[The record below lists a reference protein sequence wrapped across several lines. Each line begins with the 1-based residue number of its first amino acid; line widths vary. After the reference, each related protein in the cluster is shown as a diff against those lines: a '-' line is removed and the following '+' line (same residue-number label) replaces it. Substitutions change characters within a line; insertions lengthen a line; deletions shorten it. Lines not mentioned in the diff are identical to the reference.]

1 MKSFAIYRLPYQKE
15 CTMMIQHEGEPLKL
29 KSYTELNGKRGFV
42 MAPFAVSP
50 TQPILLIEADEVRSV
65 DISRSVECGMDS
77 RSVECGMDSR
87 SVECGVRSENGTE
100 IQDSYTKSLI
110 PEIISHSTLHT
121 PHSTNPFHAPHSSNL
136 SSRQRYHIDF
146 SNFHSNLLNGEFQK
160 IVLSRCV
167 QEPRKEEQLPMTLFQ
182 KACELYPR
190 MFISL
195 VYTPQ
200 SGMWL
205 MATPEIL
212 LEGGGNDWHTI
223 ALAGTMKLEG
233 ESLSFDSPPV
243 KGEARL
249 SDIAWTTKNIQ
260 EQRYVAT
267 YLMECLE
274 HFSSQ
279 ITEEGPY
286 TARAANLVH
295 LRSDFNFVL
304 EDTRRIGELIRAL
317 HPTPAV
323 CGLPKQP
330 TFDFIRRN
338 ESQSRRYY
346 SGFSGPFNPEVETHL
361 FVSLRCMQIL
371 EDRYCLYAGGGLLRD
386 SEEKQEWEET
396 EAKLE
401 TMRSLI
407 ET

>member
-15 CTMMIQHEGEPLKL
+15 CTLMIQHEGEPLKL

-50 TQPILLIEADEVRSV
+50 DQPILLIEADEVRKGE
-65 DISRSVECGMDS
+65 IL
-77 RSVECGMDSR
+77 R
-87 SVECGVRSENGTE
+87 SVECGVWSEICFEYMDSQEQKTVS
-100 IQDSYTKSLI
+100 QDY
-110 PEIISHSTLHT
+110 SHSTLHT
-121 PHSTNPFHAPHSSNL
+121 PHSTNL

-182 KACELYPR
+182 TACELYPR

-304 EDTRRIGELIRAL
+304 EDKRRIGELIRAL

-323 CGLPKQP
+323 CGLPKQQ

-346 SGFSGPFNPEVETHL
+346 SGFSGPFNPEVDTHL

-371 EDRYCLYAGGGLLRD
+371 DDCYCLYAGGGLLRD
-386 SEEKQEWEET
+386 SVEDQEWEET

-401 TMRSLI
+401 TMRSLL

>member
-15 CTMMIQHEGEPLKL
+15 CTLMTYQKECTLMIQHEGEPLKL

-50 TQPILLIEADEVRSV
+50 DQPILLIEADEVRSV
-65 DISRSVECGMDS
+65 DISRSVERGMDS
-77 RSVECGMDSR
+77 WSE
-87 SVECGVRSENGTE
+87 ECGVRSENGTE

-121 PHSTNPFHAPHSSNL
+121 PHSSNL

-182 KACELYPR
+182 TACELYPR

-233 ESLSFDSPPV
+233 ELLSFDSPPV

-295 LRSDFNFVL
+295 LRTPHGLRTWCIYGVTLTSYW
-304 EDTRRIGELIRAL
+304 RIHVGSA
-317 HPTPAV
+317 
-323 CGLPKQP
+323 
-330 TFDFIRRN
+330 N
-338 ESQSRRYY
+338 
-346 SGFSGPFNPEVETHL
+346 
-361 FVSLRCMQIL
+361 
-371 EDRYCLYAGGGLLRD
+371 
-386 SEEKQEWEET
+386 
-396 EAKLE
+396 
-401 TMRSLI
+401 
-407 ET
+407 

>member
-1 MKSFAIYRLPYQKE
+1 
-15 CTMMIQHEGEPLKL
+15 MIQHEGEPLKL
-29 KSYTELNGKRGFV
+29 KSYTELNGKHGFV

-50 TQPILLIEADEVRSV
+50 DQPILLIEADEVRKGE
-65 DISRSVECGMDS
+65 IL
-77 RSVECGMDSR
+77 R
-87 SVECGVRSENGTE
+87 SVECGVWSEICFEYMNSQVQK
-100 IQDSYTKSLI
+100 IVSQDY
-110 PEIISHSTLHT
+110 SHSTLHT
-121 PHSTNPFHAPHSSNL
+121 PHSTNL

-182 KACELYPR
+182 TACELYPR

-243 KGEARL
+243 KGKARL

-323 CGLPKQP
+323 CGLPKQQ

-371 EDRYCLYAGGGLLRD
+371 DDCYCLYAGGGLLRD
-386 SEEKQEWEET
+386 SVEDQEWEET

-401 TMRSLI
+401 TMRSLL
-407 ET
+407 ETK

>member
-15 CTMMIQHEGEPLKL
+15 CTLMIQHEGEPLKL

-50 TQPILLIEADEVRSV
+50 DQPILLIEADEVRSV
-65 DISRSVECGMDS
+65 DVSRKEEGGKRKENSTGTLSSFLVE
-77 RSVECGMDSR
+77 
-87 SVECGVRSENGTE
+87 
-100 IQDSYTKSLI
+100 SYNQ
-110 PEIISHSTLHT
+110 IIS
-121 PHSTNPFHAPHSSNL
+121 PSSFLLPPSSKESSL

-243 KGEARL
+243 KGETRL

-323 CGLPKQP
+323 CGLPKQQ

-346 SGFSGPFNPEVETHL
+346 SGFSGPFNPEVDTHL

-371 EDRYCLYAGGGLLRD
+371 DDCYCLYAGGGLLRD
-386 SEEKQEWEET
+386 SVEDQEWEET

-401 TMRSLI
+401 TMRSLL

>member
-1 MKSFAIYRLPYQKE
+1 MTSFALYRLPYQ
-15 CTMMIQHEGEPLKL
+15 TTQTLMVQHEGLPREL
-29 KSYTELNGKRGFV
+29 KSFTELNGKNGFV

-50 TQPILLIEADEVRSV
+50 DRPMLLIEPDEMMTV
-65 DISRSVECGMDS
+65 DSGECRVES
-77 RSVECGMDSR
+77 LLPRQSLELFATAVANS
-87 SVECGVRSENGTE
+87 
-100 IQDSYTKSLI
+100 QLYT
-110 PEIISHSTLHT
+110 
-121 PHSTNPFHAPHSSNL
+121 L
-136 SSRQRYHIDF
+136 SSQLTNRSRYHIDF

-167 QEPRKEEQLPMTLFQ
+167 QEARREEQSPLTLFQ
-182 KACELYPR
+182 KACVLYPR

-212 LEGGGNDWHTI
+212 LEGSGNDWHTI

-233 ESLSFDSPPV
+233 DSLSFDSPPSQ
-243 KGEARL
+243 GETRMT
-249 SDIAWTTKNIQ
+249 DITWTTKNIQ

-295 LRSDFNFVL
+295 LRSDFNFVM
-304 EDTRRIGELIRAL
+304 EDTQRIGELIRSL

-323 CGLPKQP
+323 CGLPKQQA
-330 TFDFIRRN
+330 FDFIRRN
-338 ESQSRRYY
+338 ESQSRQYY
-346 SGFSGPFNPEVETHL
+346 SGFSGPLNLSSDPHEDAQTHL

-371 EDRYCLYAGGGLLRD
+371 ADSYVLYAGGGLLKD
-386 SEEKQEWEET
+386 SVEEQEWEET

-401 TMRSLI
+401 TMRKLI
-407 ET
+407 EN

>member
-15 CTMMIQHEGEPLKL
+15 CTLMIQHEGEPLKL

-50 TQPILLIEADEVRSV
+50 DQPILLIEADEVRSV
-65 DISRSVECGMDS
+65 DISRKEEGGKRKENSTETLSSFLVE
-77 RSVECGMDSR
+77 
-87 SVECGVRSENGTE
+87 
-100 IQDSYTKSLI
+100 SYNQ
-110 PEIISHSTLHT
+110 IIS
-121 PHSTNPFHAPHSSNL
+121 PSSFLLPPSSKESSL

-167 QEPRKEEQLPMTLFQ
+167 QEPRREEQLPMTLFQ
-182 KACELYPR
+182 TACELYPR

-323 CGLPKQP
+323 CGLPKQQ

-371 EDRYCLYAGGGLLRD
+371 DDCYCLYAGGGLLRD
-386 SEEKQEWEET
+386 SEEDQEWEET

-407 ET
+407 ETK

>member
-15 CTMMIQHEGEPLKL
+15 CTLMIQHEGEPLKL

-50 TQPILLIEADEVRSV
+50 DQPILLIEADDVRSV
-65 DISRSVECGMDS
+65 DVSRKEEGGKRKENSTETLSSFLVE
-77 RSVECGMDSR
+77 
-87 SVECGVRSENGTE
+87 
-100 IQDSYTKSLI
+100 SYNQ
-110 PEIISHSTLHT
+110 IIS
-121 PHSTNPFHAPHSSNL
+121 PSSFLLPPSSKESSL

-182 KACELYPR
+182 TACELYPR

-233 ESLSFDSPPV
+233 ELLSFDSPPV

-323 CGLPKQP
+323 CGLPKQQ

-346 SGFSGPFNPEVETHL
+346 SGFSGPFNPEVDTHL

-371 EDRYCLYAGGGLLRD
+371 DDCYCLYAGGGLLRD
-386 SEEKQEWEET
+386 SEEDQEWEET

-401 TMRSLI
+401 TMRSLL

>member
-15 CTMMIQHEGEPLKL
+15 CTLMIQHEGEPLKL

-50 TQPILLIEADEVRSV
+50 DQPILLIEADEVRSV
-65 DISRSVECGMDS
+65 DVSRKEEGGKRKENSTETLSSFLVE
-77 RSVECGMDSR
+77 
-87 SVECGVRSENGTE
+87 
-100 IQDSYTKSLI
+100 SYNQ
-110 PEIISHSTLHT
+110 IIS
-121 PHSTNPFHAPHSSNL
+121 PSSFLLPPSSKESSL

-182 KACELYPR
+182 TACELYPR

-323 CGLPKQP
+323 CGLPKQQ

-371 EDRYCLYAGGGLLRD
+371 DDCYCLYAGGGLLRD
-386 SEEKQEWEET
+386 SEEDQEWEET

-401 TMRSLI
+401 TMRSLL
-407 ET
+407 EGSFNDEALNSSLG

>member
-15 CTMMIQHEGEPLKL
+15 CTLMIQHEGEPLKL

-50 TQPILLIEADEVRSV
+50 DQPILLIEADDVRSV
-65 DISRSVECGMDS
+65 DISRKEEGGKRKENSTETLSSFLVE
-77 RSVECGMDSR
+77 
-87 SVECGVRSENGTE
+87 
-100 IQDSYTKSLI
+100 SYNQ
-110 PEIISHSTLHT
+110 IIS
-121 PHSTNPFHAPHSSNL
+121 PSSFLLPPSSKESSL

-182 KACELYPR
+182 TACELYPR

-212 LEGGGNDWHTI
+212 LAGGGNDWHTI

-323 CGLPKQP
+323 CGRPKQQ

-346 SGFSGPFNPEVETHL
+346 SGFSGPFNPEVDTHL

-371 EDRYCLYAGGGLLRD
+371 DDCYCLYAGGGLLRD
-386 SEEKQEWEET
+386 SVEDQEWEET

-401 TMRSLI
+401 TMRSLL

>member
-29 KSYTELNGKRGFV
+29 KSYTELNGKHGFV

-50 TQPILLIEADEVRSV
+50 DQPILLIEADEVRSV
-65 DISRSVECGMDS
+65 DISRSVERGMDS
-77 RSVECGMDSR
+77 WSE
-87 SVECGVRSENGTE
+87 ECGVRSENGTE

-121 PHSTNPFHAPHSSNL
+121 PHSSNLHSSNL

-167 QEPRKEEQLPMTLFQ
+167 QEPRREEQLPMTLFQ
-182 KACELYPR
+182 TACELYPR

-195 VYTPQ
+195 VYTP
-200 SGMWL
+200 
-205 MATPEIL
+205 
-212 LEGGGNDWHTI
+212 
-223 ALAGTMKLEG
+223 

-323 CGLPKQP
+323 CGLPKQQ

-346 SGFSGPFNPEVETHL
+346 SGFSGPFNPEVDTHL
-361 FVSLRCMQIL
+361 FKIT
-371 EDRYCLYAGGGLLRD
+371 
-386 SEEKQEWEET
+386 KKT
-396 EAKLE
+396 
-401 TMRSLI
+401 
-407 ET
+407 

>member
-15 CTMMIQHEGEPLKL
+15 CTLMIQHEGEPLKL

-50 TQPILLIEADEVRSV
+50 DQPILLIEADEVRKGE
-65 DISRSVECGMDS
+65 IL
-77 RSVECGMDSR
+77 R
-87 SVECGVRSENGTE
+87 SVECGVWSEICFEYMNSQEQKTVS
-100 IQDSYTKSLI
+100 QDY
-110 PEIISHSTLHT
+110 SHSTLHI
-121 PHSTNPFHAPHSSNL
+121 PHSTNL

-233 ESLSFDSPPV
+233 ELLSFDSPPV

-323 CGLPKQP
+323 CGLPKQQ
-330 TFDFIRRN
+330 TFDFSRGN

-346 SGFSGPFNPEVETHL
+346 SGFSGPFNPEVDTHL

-371 EDRYCLYAGGGLLRD
+371 DDCYCLYAGGGLLRD
-386 SEEKQEWEET
+386 SVEDQEWEET

-401 TMRSLI
+401 TMRSLL

>member
-15 CTMMIQHEGEPLKL
+15 CTLMIQHEGEPLKL
-29 KSYTELNGKRGFV
+29 KSYTELNGKHGFV
-42 MAPFAVSP
+42 IAPFAVSP
-50 TQPILLIEADEVRSV
+50 DQPILLIEADDVRKGE
-65 DISRSVECGMDS
+65 IL
-77 RSVECGMDSR
+77 R
-87 SVECGVRSENGTE
+87 SVECGVWSEICFESMNSQEQKTVS
-100 IQDSYTKSLI
+100 QDY
-110 PEIISHSTLHT
+110 SHSTLHI
-121 PHSTNPFHAPHSSNL
+121 PHSTNL

-233 ESLSFDSPPV
+233 ELLSFDSPPV

-323 CGLPKQP
+323 CGLPKQQ

-346 SGFSGPFNPEVETHL
+346 SGFSGPFNPEVDTHL

-371 EDRYCLYAGGGLLRD
+371 DDCYCLYAGGGLLRD
-386 SEEKQEWEET
+386 SEEDQEWEET

-401 TMRSLI
+401 TMRSLL

>member
-15 CTMMIQHEGEPLKL
+15 CTLMIQHEGEPLKL

-50 TQPILLIEADEVRSV
+50 DQPILLIEADDVRSV
-65 DISRSVECGMDS
+65 DVSRKEEGGKRKENSTETLSSFLVE
-77 RSVECGMDSR
+77 
-87 SVECGVRSENGTE
+87 
-100 IQDSYTKSLI
+100 SYNQ
-110 PEIISHSTLHT
+110 IIS
-121 PHSTNPFHAPHSSNL
+121 PSSFLLPPSSKESSL

-182 KACELYPR
+182 TACELYPR

-323 CGLPKQP
+323 CGLPKQQ

-346 SGFSGPFNPEVETHL
+346 SGFSGPFNPEVDTHL

-371 EDRYCLYAGGGLLRD
+371 DDCYCLYAGGGLLRD
-386 SEEKQEWEET
+386 SEEDQEWEET

-401 TMRSLI
+401 TMRSLL

>member
-1 MKSFAIYRLPYQKE
+1 MRRENSSEMQDSKKS
-15 CTMMIQHEGEPLKL
+15 
-29 KSYTELNGKRGFV
+29 
-42 MAPFAVSP
+42 
-50 TQPILLIEADEVRSV
+50 ILDSIIH
-65 DISRSVECGMDS
+65 DIS
-77 RSVECGMDSR
+77 
-87 SVECGVRSENGTE
+87 
-100 IQDSYTKSLI
+100 L
-110 PEIISHSTLHT
+110 STLL
-121 PHSTNPFHAPHSSNL
+121 PPPSSSISQLTNRS
-136 SSRQRYHIDF
+136 RYHIDF

-160 IVLSRCV
+160 IVLSRCI
-167 QEPRKEEQLPMTLFQ
+167 QEAKGEEQSPLTLFQ
-182 KACELYPR
+182 KACDLYPR

-233 ESLSFDSPPV
+233 ESLSFDLPPSQ
-243 KGEARL
+243 GETRMT
-249 SDIAWTTKNIQ
+249 DITWTTKNIQ

-274 HFSSQ
+274 HFSDQ

-295 LRSDFNFVL
+295 LRSDFNFVM
-304 EDTRRIGELIRAL
+304 EDTQRIGELIRAL

-323 CGLPKQP
+323 CGLPKQQ

-338 ESQSRRYY
+338 ESQSRQYY
-346 SGFSGPFNPEVETHL
+346 SGFSGPLNLSSDSHEDAQTHL

-371 EDRYCLYAGGGLLRD
+371 ADSYVLYAGGGLLKD
-386 SEEKQEWEET
+386 SVEEQEWEET

-401 TMRSLI
+401 TMRLLI
-407 ET
+407 EN

>member
-15 CTMMIQHEGEPLKL
+15 CTLMIQHEGEPLKL

-50 TQPILLIEADEVRSV
+50 DQPILLIEADEVRSV
-65 DISRSVECGMDS
+65 DVSRKEEGGKRKENSTETLSSFLVE
-77 RSVECGMDSR
+77 
-87 SVECGVRSENGTE
+87 
-100 IQDSYTKSLI
+100 SYNQ
-110 PEIISHSTLHT
+110 IIS
-121 PHSTNPFHAPHSSNL
+121 PSSFLLPPSSKESSL

-182 KACELYPR
+182 TACELYPR

-323 CGLPKQP
+323 CGLPKQQ

-346 SGFSGPFNPEVETHL
+346 SGFSGPFNPEVDTHL

-371 EDRYCLYAGGGLLRD
+371 DDCYCLYAGGGLLRD
-386 SEEKQEWEET
+386 SEEDQEWEET

-401 TMRSLI
+401 TMRSLL

>member
-15 CTMMIQHEGEPLKL
+15 CTLMIQHEGEPLKL

-50 TQPILLIEADEVRSV
+50 DQPILLIEADDVRSV
-65 DISRSVECGMDS
+65 DISRKEEGGKRKENSTETLSSFLVE
-77 RSVECGMDSR
+77 
-87 SVECGVRSENGTE
+87 
-100 IQDSYTKSLI
+100 SYNQ
-110 PEIISHSTLHT
+110 IIS
-121 PHSTNPFHAPHSSNL
+121 PSSFLLPPSSKESSL

-212 LEGGGNDWHTI
+212 LEGGGSDWHTI

-233 ESLSFDSPPV
+233 ESLSFDSPSV

-279 ITEEGPY
+279 ISEEGPY

-323 CGLPKQP
+323 CGLPKQQ
-330 TFDFIRRN
+330 TFDFIRKN

-346 SGFSGPFNPEVETHL
+346 SGFSGPYNPEVDTHL

-371 EDRYCLYAGGGLLRD
+371 DDCYCLYAGGGLLRD
-386 SEEKQEWEET
+386 SEEDQEWEET

-401 TMRSLI
+401 TMRSLL
-407 ET
+407 EGSFNDGALNSSLG

>member
-15 CTMMIQHEGEPLKL
+15 CTLMIQHEGEPLKL

-50 TQPILLIEADEVRSV
+50 DQPILLIEADDVRSV
-65 DISRSVECGMDS
+65 DVSRKEEGGKRKENSTETLSSFLVE
-77 RSVECGMDSR
+77 
-87 SVECGVRSENGTE
+87 
-100 IQDSYTKSLI
+100 SYNQ
-110 PEIISHSTLHT
+110 IIS
-121 PHSTNPFHAPHSSNL
+121 PSSFLLPPSSKESSL

-182 KACELYPR
+182 TACELYPR

-323 CGLPKQP
+323 CGLPKQQ

-371 EDRYCLYAGGGLLRD
+371 DDCYCLYAGGGLLRD
-386 SEEKQEWEET
+386 SEEDQEWEET

-401 TMRSLI
+401 TMRSLL

>member
-1 MKSFAIYRLPYQKE
+1 MTSFALYRLPYQ
-15 CTMMIQHEGEPLKL
+15 TTQTLMVQHEGQPREL
-29 KSYTELNGKRGFV
+29 KSFTELNGKNGFV

-50 TQPILLIEADEVRSV
+50 DQPMLLIEPEEIKIV
-65 DISRSVECGMDS
+65 DSGECRVESLLPQWQTVQVTGAVANS
-77 RSVECGMDSR
+77 PF
-87 SVECGVRSENGTE
+87 
-100 IQDSYTKSLI
+100 YT
-110 PEIISHSTLHT
+110 
-121 PHSTNPFHAPHSSNL
+121 L
-136 SSRQRYHIDF
+136 SSQLPNRARYHIDF

-167 QEPRKEEQLPMTLFQ
+167 QEKRREEQSPLTLFQ
-182 KACELYPR
+182 KACDMYPR

-233 ESLSFDSPPV
+233 ESLSFDSPPSQ
-243 KGEARL
+243 GEMRMT
-249 SDIAWTTKNIQ
+249 DITWTTKNIQ

-295 LRSDFNFVL
+295 LRSDFNFVM
-304 EDTRRIGELIRAL
+304 EDTQRIGELIRSL

-323 CGLPKQP
+323 CGLPKQQA
-330 TFDFIRRN
+330 FDFIRRN
-338 ESQSRRYY
+338 ESQSRQYY
-346 SGFSGPFNPEVETHL
+346 SGFSGPLNLSPDSPKDAQTHL

-371 EDRYCLYAGGGLLRD
+371 ADSYILYAGGGLLKD
-386 SEEKQEWEET
+386 SVEEQEWEET
-396 EAKLE
+396 EEKLE
-401 TMRSLI
+401 TMRLLI
-407 ET
+407 EN

>member
-15 CTMMIQHEGEPLKL
+15 CTLMIQHEGEPLKL

-50 TQPILLIEADEVRSV
+50 DQPILLIEADEVRKGE
-65 DISRSVECGMDS
+65 IL
-77 RSVECGMDSR
+77 R
-87 SVECGVRSENGTE
+87 SVECGVWSEICFEYMNSQEQKTVS
-100 IQDSYTKSLI
+100 QDY
-110 PEIISHSTLHT
+110 SHSTLHI
-121 PHSTNPFHAPHSSNL
+121 PHSTNL

-233 ESLSFDSPPV
+233 ELLSFDSPPV
-243 KGEARL
+243 KGETRL

-323 CGLPKQP
+323 CGLPKQQ

-346 SGFSGPFNPEVETHL
+346 SGFSGPFNPEVDTHL

-371 EDRYCLYAGGGLLRD
+371 DDCYCLYAGGGLLRD
-386 SEEKQEWEET
+386 SVEDQEWEET

-401 TMRSLI
+401 TMRSLL

>member
-1 MKSFAIYRLPYQKE
+1 
-15 CTMMIQHEGEPLKL
+15 MIQHEGEPLKL

-50 TQPILLIEADEVRSV
+50 DQPILLIEADEVRSV
-65 DISRSVECGMDS
+65 DISRKEEGGKRKENSTETLSSFLVE
-77 RSVECGMDSR
+77 
-87 SVECGVRSENGTE
+87 
-100 IQDSYTKSLI
+100 SYNQ
-110 PEIISHSTLHT
+110 IIS
-121 PHSTNPFHAPHSSNL
+121 PSSFLLPPSSKESSL

-233 ESLSFDSPPV
+233 ELLSFDSPPV

-323 CGLPKQP
+323 CGLPKQQ

-338 ESQSRRYY
+338 ESQARRYY
-346 SGFSGPFNPEVETHL
+346 SGFSGPFNPEVDTHL

-371 EDRYCLYAGGGLLRD
+371 DDCYCLYAGGGLLRD
-386 SEEKQEWEET
+386 SEEDQEWEET

-401 TMRSLI
+401 TMRSLL
-407 ET
+407 ETK

>member
-15 CTMMIQHEGEPLKL
+15 GTLMIQHEGEPLKL

-50 TQPILLIEADEVRSV
+50 DQPILLIEGDEVLTV
-65 DISRSVECGMDS
+65 DSGQLTVDS
-77 RSVECGMDSR
+77 LLQQWHNIQVTGA
-87 SVECGVRSENGTE
+87 GENY
-100 IQDSYTKSLI
+100 QQ
-110 PEIISHSTLHT
+110 STINCQL
-121 PHSTNPFHAPHSSNL
+121 ST
-136 SSRQRYHIDF
+136 RDRYHIDF

-212 LEGGGNDWHTI
+212 LEGGGSDWHTI

-243 KGEARL
+243 KGETRL

-279 ITEEGPY
+279 ISEEGPY

-323 CGLPKQP
+323 CGLPKQQ

-346 SGFSGPFNPEVETHL
+346 SGFSGPFNPEVDTHL

-371 EDRYCLYAGGGLLRD
+371 DDCYCLYAGGGLLRD
-386 SEEKQEWEET
+386 SEEDQEWEET

-401 TMRSLI
+401 TMRSLL
-407 ET
+407 EGSFNDGALNSSLG

>member
-15 CTMMIQHEGEPLKL
+15 CTLMIQHEGEPLKL

-50 TQPILLIEADEVRSV
+50 DQPILLIEADDVRSV
-65 DISRSVECGMDS
+65 DISRKEEGGKRKENSTETLSSFLVE
-77 RSVECGMDSR
+77 
-87 SVECGVRSENGTE
+87 
-100 IQDSYTKSLI
+100 SYNQ
-110 PEIISHSTLHT
+110 IIS
-121 PHSTNPFHAPHSSNL
+121 PSSFLLPPSSKESSL

-243 KGEARL
+243 KGETRL

-323 CGLPKQP
+323 CGLPKQQ

-346 SGFSGPFNPEVETHL
+346 SGFSGPFNPEVDTHL

-371 EDRYCLYAGGGLLRD
+371 DDCYCLYAGGGLLRD
-386 SEEKQEWEET
+386 SEEDQEWEET

-401 TMRSLI
+401 TMRSLL
-407 ET
+407 EGSFNDGALNSSLG

>member
-15 CTMMIQHEGEPLKL
+15 CTLMIQHEGEPLKL

-50 TQPILLIEADEVRSV
+50 DQPILLIEADDVRSV
-65 DISRSVECGMDS
+65 DVSRKEEGGKRKENSTETLSSFLVE
-77 RSVECGMDSR
+77 
-87 SVECGVRSENGTE
+87 
-100 IQDSYTKSLI
+100 SYNQ
-110 PEIISHSTLHT
+110 IIS
-121 PHSTNPFHAPHSSNL
+121 PSSFLLPPSSKESSL

-167 QEPRKEEQLPMTLFQ
+167 QEPRREEQLPMTLFQ
-182 KACELYPR
+182 TACELYPR

-233 ESLSFDSPPV
+233 ELLSFDSPPV

-323 CGLPKQP
+323 CGLPKQQ

-346 SGFSGPFNPEVETHL
+346 SGFSGPFNPEVDTHL

-371 EDRYCLYAGGGLLRD
+371 DDRYCLYAGGGLLRD
-386 SEEKQEWEET
+386 SEEEQEWEET

-401 TMRSLI
+401 TMRSLL
-407 ET
+407 ETK

>member
-1 MKSFAIYRLPYQKE
+1 MTSFALYRLPYQ
-15 CTMMIQHEGEPLKL
+15 TTQTLMVQHEGLPREL
-29 KSYTELNGKRGFV
+29 KSFTELNGKNGFV

-50 TQPILLIEADEVRSV
+50 DQPMLLIEPEQITEVDSGQLTV
-65 DISRSVECGMDS
+65 DSF
-77 RSVECGMDSR
+77 
-87 SVECGVRSENGTE
+87 
-100 IQDSYTKSLI
+100 SLLQS
-110 PEIISHSTLHT
+110 PEQLATAPANCQLSTVN
-121 PHSTNPFHAPHSSNL
+121 SQITNRA
-136 SSRQRYHIDF
+136 RYHIDF

-167 QEPRKEEQLPMTLFQ
+167 QEKRGEEQSPLTLFQ

-233 ESLSFDSPPV
+233 ESLSFDSPPSQ
-243 KGEARL
+243 GETRMT
-249 SDIAWTTKNIQ
+249 DITWTTKNIQ

-295 LRSDFNFVL
+295 LRSDFNFVM
-304 EDTRRIGELIRAL
+304 EDTQRIGELIRSL

-323 CGLPKQP
+323 CGLPKQQA
-330 TFDFIRRN
+330 FDFIRRN
-338 ESQSRRYY
+338 ESQSRQYY
-346 SGFSGPFNPEVETHL
+346 SGFSGPLNLSSDSQEVAQTHL

-371 EDRYCLYAGGGLLRD
+371 ADSYILYAGGGLLKD
-386 SEEKQEWEET
+386 SVEEQEWEET

-401 TMRSLI
+401 TMRLLI
-407 ET
+407 NL

>member
-15 CTMMIQHEGEPLKL
+15 CTLMIQHEGEPLKL

-50 TQPILLIEADEVRSV
+50 DQPILLIEADEVRSV
-65 DISRSVECGMDS
+65 DVSRNEEGGKRKENSTETLSSFLVE
-77 RSVECGMDSR
+77 
-87 SVECGVRSENGTE
+87 
-100 IQDSYTKSLI
+100 SYNQ
-110 PEIISHSTLHT
+110 IIS
-121 PHSTNPFHAPHSSNL
+121 PSSFLLPPSSKESSL

-182 KACELYPR
+182 TACELYPR

-243 KGEARL
+243 KGKARL

-323 CGLPKQP
+323 CGLPKQQ

-346 SGFSGPFNPEVETHL
+346 SGFSGPFNPEVDTHL

-371 EDRYCLYAGGGLLRD
+371 DDCYCLYAGGGLLRD
-386 SEEKQEWEET
+386 SVEDQEWEET

-401 TMRSLI
+401 TMRSLL

>member
-15 CTMMIQHEGEPLKL
+15 CTLMIQHEGEPLKL

-50 TQPILLIEADEVRSV
+50 DQPILLIEADEVRSV
-65 DISRSVECGMDS
+65 DISRKEEGGKRKENSTETLSSFLVE
-77 RSVECGMDSR
+77 
-87 SVECGVRSENGTE
+87 
-100 IQDSYTKSLI
+100 SYNQ
-110 PEIISHSTLHT
+110 IIS
-121 PHSTNPFHAPHSSNL
+121 PSSFLLPPSSKESSL

-233 ESLSFDSPPV
+233 ELLSFDSPPV

-323 CGLPKQP
+323 CGLPKQQ

-346 SGFSGPFNPEVETHL
+346 SGFSGPFNPEEDTHL

-371 EDRYCLYAGGGLLRD
+371 DDCYCLYAGGGLLRD
-386 SEEKQEWEET
+386 SEEDQEWEET

-401 TMRSLI
+401 TMRSLL

>member
-15 CTMMIQHEGEPLKL
+15 CTLMIQHEGEPLKL

-50 TQPILLIEADEVRSV
+50 DQPILLIEADEVRKGE
-65 DISRSVECGMDS
+65 IL
-77 RSVECGMDSR
+77 R
-87 SVECGVRSENGTE
+87 SVECGVWSEICFESLNSQEQKTVS
-100 IQDSYTKSLI
+100 QDY
-110 PEIISHSTLHT
+110 SHSTLHT
-121 PHSTNPFHAPHSSNL
+121 PHSSNL

-167 QEPRKEEQLPMTLFQ
+167 QEPRKEEQQPMTLFQ

-323 CGLPKQP
+323 CGLPKQQ

-346 SGFSGPFNPEVETHL
+346 SGFSGPFNPEVDTHL

-371 EDRYCLYAGGGLLRD
+371 DDCYCLYAGGGLLRD
-386 SEEKQEWEET
+386 SVEDQEWEET

-401 TMRSLI
+401 TMRSLL

>member
-1 MKSFAIYRLPYQKE
+1 MTSFALYRLPYQ
-15 CTMMIQHEGEPLKL
+15 TTQTLMVQHEGLPKEL
-29 KSYTELNGKRGFV
+29 KSFTELNGKNGFV

-50 TQPILLIEADEVRSV
+50 DRPMLLIEPDEVVTV
-65 DISRSVECGMDS
+65 DSGQWTVDS
-77 RSVECGMDSR
+77 F
-87 SVECGVRSENGTE
+87 
-100 IQDSYTKSLI
+100 SLLQS
-110 PEIISHSTLHT
+110 PEQLATASANSQLSTLR
-121 PHSTNPFHAPHSSNL
+121 SAEGRLQGKNSQLTNRS
-136 SSRQRYHIDF
+136 RYHIDF

-167 QEPRKEEQLPMTLFQ
+167 QEARREEQSPLTLFQ
-182 KACELYPR
+182 KACDLYPR

-212 LEGGGNDWHTI
+212 LEGSGNDWHTI

-233 ESLSFDSPPV
+233 ESLSFDSPPLQ
-243 KGEARL
+243 GETRMT
-249 SDIAWTTKNIQ
+249 DITWTTKNIQ

-295 LRSDFNFVL
+295 LRSDFNFVM
-304 EDTRRIGELIRAL
+304 EDTQRIGELIRSL

-323 CGLPKQP
+323 CGLPKQQA
-330 TFDFIRRN
+330 FDFIRRN
-338 ESQSRRYY
+338 ESQSRQYY
-346 SGFSGPFNPEVETHL
+346 SGFSGPLNLSSDSHEDAQTHL

-371 EDRYCLYAGGGLLRD
+371 ADSYVLYAGGGLLKD
-386 SEEKQEWEET
+386 SVEEQEWEET

-401 TMRSLI
+401 TMRKLI
-407 ET
+407 EN